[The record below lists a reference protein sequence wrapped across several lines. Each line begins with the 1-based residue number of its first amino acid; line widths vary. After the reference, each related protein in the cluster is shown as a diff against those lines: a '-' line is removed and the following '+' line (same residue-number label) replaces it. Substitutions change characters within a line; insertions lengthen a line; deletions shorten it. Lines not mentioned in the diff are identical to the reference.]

1 MVIKM
6 ASEVVDASRR
16 MLTIHMPLEEVKEE
30 VKPEEGEGEASPKKN
45 SLVINKPS
53 QVNNNAIASAGTDV
67 SVRIKDEPI
76 DVDETETFEIKCVR
90 RLYGNLDGNCKMH
103 STPLY
108 LARSFQ
114 DRCSTHDQSRASR

>member
-1 MVIKM
+1 MIIKM

-16 MLTIHMPLEEVKEE
+16 MLTIHMPLEDVKEE
-30 VKPEEGEGEASPKKN
+30 VKPEDGESSLEKN

-67 SVRIKDEPI
+67 GVRIKDEPI

-90 RLYGNLDGNCKMH
+90 RPHGNCKMH
-103 STPLY
+103 SIPFY

-114 DRCSTHDQSRASR
+114 NRCSTHDQSRASR